1 MANIPCRYARCRV
14 GDDGRRV
21 RSLVD
26 GPRLIASMSCEATQK
41 MYNARRTAQVRPK
54 IQEVLPRPRTRNDM
68 QARVNGTIGW
78 QVKSI
83 SARTRP

>member
-1 MANIPCRYARCRV
+1 MN
-14 GDDGRRV
+14 GQ
-21 RSLVD
+21 L
-26 GPRLIASMSCEATQK
+26 
-41 MYNARRTAQVRPK
+41 
-54 IQEVLPRPRTRNDM
+54 NDM